1 MVIETW
7 NETYEEQVVNYVLE
21 YGGRLIV
28 VENVPAR
35 VCLATGERLFSPETV
50 EQLQATVW
58 GQRSPKKVVE
68 TPVFEFAF

>member
-1 MVIETW
+1 MMIEAW
-7 NETYEEQVVNYVLE
+7 NETYEERMVNYVLE

-28 VENVPAR
+28 VENVPVR
-35 VCLATGERLFSPETV
+35 VCRETGERLFSPETV

-58 GQRSPKKVVE
+58 EQRSPKKVVE